1 MRHVP
6 PLRGATDL
14 PVLTQALAG
23 DRMLESFIRF
33 LPPRGGEGWVRC
45 EVERVSFKPGKSS
58 RVLYRL
64 WKENEAPDSGRPHY
78 YYCEFLP
85 ATRSLRR
92 YLDLKERGR
101 AAPPTGFVAEL
112 DMIYW
117 RFPADPRLI
126 QLENVWREGT
136 WRVVTYTPTMSC
148 VLAGKYR
155 SEPTIVKLYHDDRVE
170 RVAQVMSV
178 LLRAGVAAPRVLHV
192 DTPRRLVVLE
202 HVPGISFWSA
212 AQAHLKREV
221 MGAMARQLARLH
233 DTTLDGAT
241 LESLEHV
248 RFGEREWSRFG
259 EACTELGATF
269 PDLQPRLERL
279 TRMLLEAHRE
289 PEPTLLHGDFHPA
302 QFLVEHG
309 VPRLIDFDNVCLGD
323 PMYDLGRFAS
333 HLYYKGT
340 VYGRQLS
347 EIEAAVSAFRAG
359 YIAAGTRFDPNR
371 WFWHLAVSLVAKRAH
386 RVMTR
391 LETEAATS
399 VAKLVGIAEQN
410 AASIISR

>member
-6 PLRGATDL
+6 PQRGATDL
-14 PVLTQALAG
+14 PVLTQALAS
-23 DRMLESFIRF
+23 DRMLESFRRF
-33 LPPRGGEGWVRC
+33 LPPRGAAVWARC

-64 WKENEAPDSGRPHY
+64 WKEAEPLAAGRPHY
-78 YYCEFLP
+78 FYCEFLP

-92 YLDLKERGR
+92 YLDLKERGKSV
-101 AAPPTGFVAEL
+101 PPTGFVAEL

-117 RFPADPRLI
+117 EFPADPRLS
-126 QLENVWREGT
+126 QLESVWREGT

-148 VLAGKYR
+148 VLAGQSGR
-155 SEPTIVKLYHDDRVE
+155 EPTIVKLYHDDRVD
-170 RVAQVMSV
+170 RVAQVMTV

-192 DTPRRLVVLE
+192 DAARRLVVLE
-202 HVPGISFWSA
+202 HVPGISFWSDPP
-212 AQAHLKREV
+212 AHLQREV
-221 MGAMARQLARLH
+221 MIAMARQLAKLH
-233 DTTLDGAT
+233 DTHLDTVTLA
-241 LESLEHV
+241 SLEPV

-259 EACTELGATF
+259 EACTDLGAAF

-279 TRMLLEAHRE
+279 TRMLVDAHRE
-289 PEPTLLHGDFHPA
+289 PEGTLLHGDFHPA

-323 PMYDLGRFAS
+323 PMYDLARFAS
-333 HLYYKGT
+333 HLYYKGI
-340 VYGRQLS
+340 VYGRPLP
-347 EIEAAVSAFRAG
+347 EIEATVSAFRSG

-371 WFWHLAVSLVAKRAH
+371 WFWQLAVSLVAKRAH

-391 LETEAATS
+391 LELEAAAS
-399 VAKLVGIAEQN
+399 VSKLVTIAEQN
-410 AASIISR
+410 AASILQA